1 MAVAEHLLA
10 AAAVAVA
17 VVDETAAAVAGEV
30 AEGSDDVPDLGDVIF
45 HAVPRPR
52 EV

>member
-1 MAVAEHLLA
+1 VAVAEHLPA

-17 VVDETAAAVAGEV
+17 VVDETAAVVASEVAG
-30 AEGSDDVPDLGDVIF
+30 GSDDVPDLGDVIF
-45 HAVPRPR
+45 LAAPRPR